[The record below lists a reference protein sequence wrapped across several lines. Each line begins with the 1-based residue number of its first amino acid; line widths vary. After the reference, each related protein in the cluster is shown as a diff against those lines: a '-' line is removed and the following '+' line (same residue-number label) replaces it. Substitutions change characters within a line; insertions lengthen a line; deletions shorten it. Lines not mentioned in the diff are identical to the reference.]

1 MQGESGGGVA
11 ETLVSTLLVLAAIL
25 TAFVPFAGPL
35 GPTVAAHTAILVS
48 GRALSFSSESIGF
61 SAPVVSSVS
70 PTGANF
76 DYVLTIVLENKAIC
90 DILTSCNGTAPYL
103 TSLATA
109 SGLATHY
116 HGTISPS
123 LGNYLS
129 ITAGNTFGC
138 TADSLP

>member
-25 TAFVPFAGPL
+25 TAFVPFAGPP
-35 GPTVAAHTAILVS
+35 GPSVAGHTTVLVS
-48 GRALSFSSESIGF
+48 GRTLSFSSESFGL
-61 SAPVVSSVS
+61 SAPVVSSAP

-103 TSLATA
+103 TSLAVT

-123 LGNYLS
+123 LGKKLLS
-129 ITAGNTFGC
+129 RLKGP
-138 TADSLP
+138 SLGR